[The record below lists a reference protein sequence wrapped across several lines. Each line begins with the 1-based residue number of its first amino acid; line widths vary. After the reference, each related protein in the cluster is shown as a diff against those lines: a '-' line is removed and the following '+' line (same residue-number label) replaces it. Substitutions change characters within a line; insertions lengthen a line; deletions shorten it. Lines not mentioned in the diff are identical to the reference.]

1 MHDSGMRLA
10 RHPKEAA
17 RGRPAAALCGAPLCV
32 GADGD
37 RAVASLIQSSSES
50 ASDSDVSLTDPPEFA
65 RIRVR
70 NSITGGS
77 ATLS

>member
-10 RHPKEAA
+10 RHPREAA
-17 RGRPAAALCGAPLCV
+17 RGRPAAALCGALLCV

-37 RAVASLIQSSSES
+37 RTVASLIQSSSES
-50 ASDSDVSLTDPPEFA
+50 ASDSDVSLTAPPGFA
-65 RIRVR
+65 RIRARISV
-70 NSITGGS
+70 TGAS